1 MREKRNFLQEAL
13 NEIRQLYGEI
23 EDAGLFALRASLP
36 KALRIGELL
45 LHCPFHTG
53 LYFRP

>member
-23 EDAGLFALRASLP
+23 EDAELFALRTSLP